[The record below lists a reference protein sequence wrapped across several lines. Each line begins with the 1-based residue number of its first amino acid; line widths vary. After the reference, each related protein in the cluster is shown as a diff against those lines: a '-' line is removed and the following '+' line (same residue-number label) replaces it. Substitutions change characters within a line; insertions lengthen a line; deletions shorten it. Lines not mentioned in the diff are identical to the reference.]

1 MQNKRGIAQAFGNP
15 PKGIALRRA
24 NLFDVFDLSR
34 VLIRSI
40 TELCAADHKNDPDNI
55 ALWTANKSPEAIRG
69 WIESGALLWLA
80 EQDGAVA
87 GIGGIRDG
95 QEVSLLY
102 VDPDHARHGIGSA
115 LLARLERELSKAGCR
130 VAYLDA
136 SCTGRDFYAARGWE
150 PSGTPGEWHGIP
162 QFPMRKSLHP
172 TD

>member
-15 PKGIALRRA
+15 PSGITVRRA
-24 NLFDVFDLSR
+24 RVFDVFDLSR

-40 TELCAADHKNDPDNI
+40 TALCAADHQNDPDNV

-69 WIESGALLWLA
+69 WIEAGALLWLA
-80 EQDGAVA
+80 ERDGTVA

-95 QEVSLLY
+95 QEISLLY
-102 VDPDHARHGIGSA
+102 VDPDHIGCGVGSA
-115 LLARLERELSKAGCR
+115 LLAKLESELSKAGCR

-136 SCTGRDFYAARGWE
+136 TRTACDFYAARGWK
-150 PSGTPGEWHGIP
+150 PSGEPGDWNGIS

-172 TD
+172 KD